1 MPALNISL
9 TADQLQKRLQDR
21 LRGLNSNLPNTVLW
35 QQHGDSVLL
44 FIDSLHARLIPGWL
58 LCGLD
63 MQSDQTGR
71 QNVQFVFYLGKT
83 SSGDSLHAAATINAA
98 TPQASQLAEVWG
110 KTVQNVLWEAV
121 LDALEAFVGQASAK
135 YPGQT
140 IAIHG
145 FQANSGNFSAIIMA
159 GDY

>member
-21 LRGLNSNLPNTVLW
+21 LRGLNANLPNTVLW
-35 QQHGDSVLL
+35 QQNSNSVLL
-44 FIDSLHARLIPGWL
+44 FIDSFKTRLIPGWL

-71 QNVQFVFYLGKT
+71 QNVQFVFYLGT
-83 SSGDSLHAAATINAA
+83 TGSGDGLHATATINAA
-98 TPQASQLAEVWG
+98 TPQASQLADAWG
-110 KTVQNVLWEAV
+110 KTVQSVLWEAV
-121 LDALEAFVGQASAK
+121 LDALEAFVEQAAAK
-135 YPGQT
+135 YPGQA

-145 FQANSGNFSAIIMA
+145 FQANSGNVSAIIMV
-159 GDY
+159 GDQ